1 MKNTYSIYN
10 NKQLLFV
17 GKEQEIKLIEK
28 IYYMIKST
36 PLRDLDSKEILFLQ
50 VSPDYSGVVSTI
62 LMHKL
67 NNNGCLSSIESVIV
81 PYPNENSSKYE
92 TRFEHDFSNMLKFN
106 NLTKDNHFILCE
118 AGILSGR
125 NYTWITDIMINKYS
139 IKREN
144 ITTVALYEN
153 IKSIFK
159 SDFVGEYFD
168 YSKQDLCFWWENP
181 TLQFGDL
188 NWI

>member
-1 MKNTYSIYN
+1 
-10 NKQLLFV
+10 
-17 GKEQEIKLIEK
+17 
-28 IYYMIKST
+28 
-36 PLRDLDSKEILFLQ
+36 
-50 VSPDYSGVVSTI
+50 
-62 LMHKL
+62 
-67 NNNGCLSSIESVIV
+67 
-81 PYPNENSSKYE
+81 
-92 TRFEHDFSNMLKFN
+92 
-106 NLTKDNHFILCE
+106 
-118 AGILSGR
+118 
-125 NYTWITDIMINKYS
+125 MINKYS